1 MRGEPNQCPFCKN
14 KPSPFRRWHDKVNRG
29 LNHLKW
35 EVVCRCG
42 KVHAM
47 GHTRREAVHLYN
59 GAAASYREEIEA
71 TPAVARPSSLL
82 RRFLRAVLAQ

>member
-1 MRGEPNQCPFCKN
+1 
-14 KPSPFRRWHDKVNRG
+14 
-29 LNHLKW
+29 
-35 EVVCRCG
+35 
-42 KVHAM
+42 M